1 MNSSEDQSSS
11 NLSDNKASQAS
22 DDDDDD
28 EDDMV
33 TEVLQYNQLS
43 LEEYC
48 VILLARVVSL
58 FRGPLCGETGIIES
72 AVNLLHGV
80 LSLSKRVFPPDLWK
94 SGTQLNSLMVSKK
107 TV

>member
-1 MNSSEDQSSS
+1 MNFSEDQSSS

-33 TEVLQYNQLS
+33 TEALQFNQLS

-48 VILLARVVSL
+48 VILLARVVPM
-58 FRGPLCGETGIIES
+58 FRGPLCAETSIIEP

-80 LSLSKRVFPPDLWK
+80 LSLSKRVFPPDLWR

>member
-48 VILLARVVSL
+48 VILLARVVPL

-94 SGTQLNSLMVSKK
+94 RGTQLNSLMVSKK